1 MTDLIV
7 ASEHMIK
14 KKKVHGRCVTEFF
27 LQMLLSSDNNND
39 TEDILQGGEED
50 KIRIF
55 WEAISCE
62 K

>member
-1 MTDLIV
+1 M

-14 KKKVHGRCVTEFF
+14 KEKVHDRCVTDFF

-39 TEDILQGGEED
+39 TEDILQGGEEE
-50 KIRIF
+50 KISIF
-55 WEAISCE
+55 WEAVSCE

>member
-1 MTDLIV
+1 
-7 ASEHMIK
+7 MIK